1 METDNGQQGHS
12 LSLVNVDLFEIN
24 LVAGKGVLLQGS
36 GDAAPR
42 WPFTPKARAK
52 PWEAQEVHRKKN
64 QEREKEPVEEENGG
78 RRSRRGGVV

>member
-1 METDNGQQGHS
+1 MPPSERDGSVGIGRKMETDNGQQGHS

-24 LVAGKGVLLQGS
+24 LVAAKGVLLQGS

-52 PWEAQEVHRKKN
+52 L
-64 QEREKEPVEEENGG
+64 
-78 RRSRRGGVV
+78 